1 MKCKFIVPFL
11 QDGSGVYWK
20 KFLRRSRKKSW
31 GNSANNWEQKS
42 SLPWQKFASS
52 SLSDDVST
60 RIWWQ
65 LREIGV
71 ANELFWGSSLK
82 KSFIVE
88 KSFASKSLFDL
99 TWKPPP
105 YEKLKTKKIED
116 NTDFFCNWG
125 DLLFVLLSE
134 LQFVTNIFEILLGNS
149 IHLVTIWFLIESK
162 SFLFEVHKIRSSKF
176 NLPESLVA
184 NKFWQIGAKNI
195 PLDTFPFFFKGMYPM
210 KCYFGKGRKYVFQ

>member
-116 NTDFFCNWG
+116 NTDFFFCNWG

-134 LQFVTNIFEILLGNS
+134 LQFVTNIFEILFILD
-149 IHLVTIWFLIESK
+149 
-162 SFLFEVHKIRSSKF
+162 RKF
-176 NLPESLVA
+176 NSSSDNLISYW
-184 NKFWQIGAKNI
+184 K
-195 PLDTFPFFFKGMYPM
+195 
-210 KCYFGKGRKYVFQ
+210 

>member
-105 YEKLKTKKIED
+105 YEKLKTKKKSKTIPIFFFFAIEETSFSCYFP
-116 NTDFFCNWG
+116 NYSLW
-125 DLLFVLLSE
+125 
-134 LQFVTNIFEILLGNS
+134 QIFSRFYLYLTG
-149 IHLVTIWFLIESK
+149 
-162 SFLFEVHKIRSSKF
+162 IRKF
-176 NLPESLVA
+176 NSFSDNLISYW
-184 NKFWQIGAKNI
+184 K
-195 PLDTFPFFFKGMYPM
+195 
-210 KCYFGKGRKYVFQ
+210 

>member
-116 NTDFFCNWG
+116 NTDFF
-125 DLLFVLLSE
+125 FA
-134 LQFVTNIFEILLGNS
+134 
-149 IHLVTIWFLIESK
+149 IEET
-162 SFLFEVHKIRSSKF
+162 SFSCYFP
-176 NLPESLVA
+176 NYSL
-184 NKFWQIGAKNI
+184 WQI
-195 PLDTFPFFFKGMYPM
+195 FSRFFL
-210 KCYFGKGRKYVFQ
+210 

>member
-105 YEKLKTKKIED
+105 YEKLKTKK
-116 NTDFFCNWG
+116 NRRQYRFF
-125 DLLFVLLSE
+125 
-134 LQFVTNIFEILLGNS
+134 LQLRRPPFRATFRITVCDKYFRDSIYTWQEWGNS

-162 SFLFEVHKIRSSKF
+162 SFLFGSNTKSALLNSICQR
-176 NLPESLVA
+176 A
-184 NKFWQIGAKNI
+184 W
-195 PLDTFPFFFKGMYPM
+195 
-210 KCYFGKGRKYVFQ
+210 